1 MSFFGSAAHSNV
13 HHHLDVEGGAR
24 PALGPLPH
32 LGRHLSLIAGPATA
46 HIAATPAAR
55 LSGSRWAKV
64 RVALHASRRLRE
76 GGVHSLLRSV
86 AFTLG
91 AVVAAGCIS
100 FVSFDYL
107 LSNTHSRHGGTTS
120 VAALLT
126 FCELV
131 FALVGMIAMGPFPWF
146 HFPTLDIALRNNA
159 SGEAAIPMRYH
170 LVISALEFIQS
181 LCQNLALDFAHL
193 PLPLFLVA
201 ANSGVAFNVAIG
213 ALCLGKRFSTGQ
225 LLGVA
230 LVVAGVLL
238 AVSSKLAAA
247 STELTGG
254 VVVTPPTTS
263 RSPKYTAGAA
273 LLVLALLAGSVLGVL
288 RDREA
293 TRFGRHAEETFFWS
307 NTINA
312 LLYVVVMGGSLLSTA
327 TQLHTSSSGP
337 TGTAMATVTMR
348 FRLAFCLF
356 LVLAFV
362 KRLAIFRLLALAHAL
377 SAGVAIT
384 CFKTICVVLAMA
396 RRNTLASITLWAGLL
411 SALFGSSLFGLYCSE
426 ASVQFGVV
434 AVDDAEDTSAGGS
447 VAIAAEV
454 ELGVVEASR
463 DDDDPR

>member
-1 MSFFGSAAHSNV
+1 MCVLCVCAQLADVDDEMGEIFLMEEDPSPEQLAAAIRRATVSLKFAPVMMGSAYKN
-13 HHHLDVEGGAR
+13 
-24 PALGPLPH
+24 
-32 LGRHLSLIAGPATA
+32 
-46 HIAATPAAR
+46 
-55 LSGSRWAKV
+55 K
-64 RVALHASRRLRE
+64 
-76 GGVHSLLRSV
+76 GVHSLLRSV

-181 LCQNLALDFAHL
+181 LCQNLALDFAHI

-254 VVVTPPTTS
+254 VVKRLEGYMCGCLTLPRAVPE
-263 RSPKYTAGAA
+263 
-273 LLVLALLAGSVLGVL
+273 SVL
-288 RDREA
+288 
-293 TRFGRHAEETFFWS
+293 H
-307 NTINA
+307 
-312 LLYVVVMGGSLLSTA
+312 
-327 TQLHTSSSGP
+327 H
-337 TGTAMATVTMR
+337 
-348 FRLAFCLF
+348 
-356 LVLAFV
+356 
-362 KRLAIFRLLALAHAL
+362 
-377 SAGVAIT
+377 
-384 CFKTICVVLAMA
+384 
-396 RRNTLASITLWAGLL
+396 
-411 SALFGSSLFGLYCSE
+411 
-426 ASVQFGVV
+426 
-434 AVDDAEDTSAGGS
+434 
-447 VAIAAEV
+447 
-454 ELGVVEASR
+454 SR
-463 DDDDPR
+463 

>member
-1 MSFFGSAAHSNV
+1 
-13 HHHLDVEGGAR
+13 
-24 PALGPLPH
+24 
-32 LGRHLSLIAGPATA
+32 
-46 HIAATPAAR
+46 
-55 LSGSRWAKV
+55 
-64 RVALHASRRLRE
+64 
-76 GGVHSLLRSV
+76 
-86 AFTLG
+86 
-91 AVVAAGCIS
+91 
-100 FVSFDYL
+100 
-107 LSNTHSRHGGTTS
+107 
-120 VAALLT
+120 
-126 FCELV
+126 
-131 FALVGMIAMGPFPWF
+131 MIAMGPFPWF

-247 STELTGG
+247 ST
-254 VVVTPPTTS
+254 VPPTTS

-312 LLYVVVMGGSLLSTA
+312 LLYVMVMGGSLLSTA
-327 TQLHTSSSGP
+327 TQLHTSNLFFSSGP